1 MAQGGVTQDTMAQ
14 DVAAFSS
21 MAGAAV
27 QTSESKDAAAYY
39 RNQIAA
45 YTDTIRIS
53 DFKANVAVVYGAF
66 TIGPVLGFADKFPR
80 FLPLAAVLL
89 PFVVVFFCLLVCLFP
104 RYPRRGRAN
113 FLIKPN
119 ASPEE
124 FRSPV
129 NHAVTL
135 EQQQLLCV
143 ILCNILY
150 WKTVCLRISFFIYI
164 LGTLTAAALI
174 AYSYL

>member
-1 MAQGGVTQDTMAQ
+1 MTQ
-14 DVAAFSS
+14 
-21 MAGAAV
+21 
-27 QTSESKDAAAYY
+27 DAAAYY
-39 RNQIAA
+39 RNQLAA

-53 DFKANVAVVYGAF
+53 DFKANVAVIYGAF
-66 TIGPVLGFADKFPR
+66 TIGPIMSFADKFPPY
-80 FLPLAAVLL
+80 LPLPAVLL
-89 PFVVVFFCLLVCLFP
+89 PFVIVFFCLLVCLYP

-119 ASPEE
+119 AHPEE
-124 FRSPV
+124 FRGPTSQ
-129 NHAVTL
+129 AVTL

-150 WKTVCLRISFFIYI
+150 WKTICLRISFFIYI

-174 AYSYL
+174 IYSFV